1 MLGPIFSGEILA
13 AFLKSMIVRLHGRAN
28 GNFHH
33 EVLIFVFSWDS
44 ALLAPR
50 WWLRIIPKGCSHM
63 ISRFATPTFFL
74 MRLSFLKDFS
84 SSHLAPFQDMISRT
98 GHEWLRLPGRKGLLA
113 KLVTRQEFRAETE
126 DGEGAMCWGKC
137 IHLEAVRKPGSTVG
151 FLGQWAVSKLALRK
165 TFITSCFVIWSHLLS
180 Q

>member
-13 AFLKSMIVRLHGRAN
+13 AFLKSLIVRLHGRAN

-63 ISRFATPTFFL
+63 ISRFATPTFLFWCDSASSRIFL
-74 MRLSFLKDFS
+74 HPFGTVSGHDFQNWPWMVAFTWPQGTFGQVGDPPRVPCWDRGRGGGHVLGEVYSLGSCKETRLNSGIFGYGRI
-84 SSHLAPFQDMISRT
+84 SSHNRT
-98 GHEWLRLPGRKGLLA
+98 VSVHTQL
-113 KLVTRQEFRAETE
+113 EFN
-126 DGEGAMCWGKC
+126 
-137 IHLEAVRKPGSTVG
+137 L
-151 FLGQWAVSKLALRK
+151 
-165 TFITSCFVIWSHLLS
+165 
-180 Q
+180 

>member
-1 MLGPIFSGEILA
+1 MMVADHPQRLQPHDF
-13 AFLKSMIVRLHGRAN
+13 AFRNSNLS
-28 GNFHH
+28 
-33 EVLIFVFSWDS
+33 
-44 ALLAPR
+44 
-50 WWLRIIPKGCSHM
+50 
-63 ISRFATPTFFL
+63 FL

-151 FLGQWAVSKLALRK
+151 FLGMVASPLTIGQFLFIHSLNSIYKLYY
-165 TFITSCFVIWSHLLS
+165 SCIQDHKIIQFNVTKPMI
-180 Q
+180 